1 MILRGMPIVLCLAGL
16 AGCSS
21 MISHNPGAIGPL
33 GKEIS
38 TVVPNQT
45 VQITPRVALTAEN
58 LLIGAAIY
66 WAVDPLAPNWELAQL
81 PVSENQ
87 VRLSLRR
94 KRFASGGDGEA
105 VQVFRRHAAELA
117 REGGYSGYAVL
128 EYSEGVES
136 TLPIAQRIAQGVVRL
151 ER

>member
-1 MILRGMPIVLCLAGL
+1 MVPRGLPMLFGLVLT
-16 AGCSS
+16 GCSS
-21 MISHNPGAIGPL
+21 MISHNPGAVGPL
-33 GKEIS
+33 GKEMS

-66 WAVDPLAPNWELAQL
+66 WVVDPLAPNWELADL
-81 PVSENQ
+81 PFGENQ
-87 VRLSLRR
+87 VRISLRR

-117 REGGYSGYAVL
+117 REAGYSGYAVL

-136 TLPIAQRIAQGVVRL
+136 TIPIAQRVAQGLVRL
-151 ER
+151 QR